1 MSQYIRKKHKEQ
13 REVKE
18 DLTNLRSLNCLRH
31 GEDTNVHYPTGSQ
44 GCILLSPK

>member
-18 DLTNLRSLNCLRH
+18 DLTNLGSLNCLRN
-31 GEDTNVHYPTGSQ
+31 GENTNVHYTTGSQ